1 MSPREGGQAGRV
13 VLVTLA
19 AGFLLRRGAWA
30 VATLFVALTATFVLV
45 ALTPDP
51 NVAAAQFGAAV
62 GGEDPEAAAN
72 AYRAARNLD
81 EPVLS
86 RFSSFL
92 VGTVTLDLGR
102 SLSSGEPVRA
112 ILRQRAVISLGYV
125 VPAAVFSVVVGV
137 LVGATTALRDGSLG
151 GRFAGAASYLGLGV
165 PNFWLAALGATYLA
179 GAGGIRSTF
188 DPEAP
193 WLATPNL
200 QLFAVATVV
209 VSTTMLAAQLR
220 YVRAEMDGY
229 ADAEFV
235 RLVRAKGGDDRRVA
249 RHVLR
254 NAALPLVSLF
264 VTELL
269 ATLFVAAVVV
279 ETVLGIP
286 GIGAGLLA
294 AIDARDLPVVMG
306 VTLFVVAVGVAAR
319 FMQDLLRATFDPRS

>member
-1 MSPREGGQAGRV
+1 MVS
-13 VLVTLA
+13 VTPA
-19 AGFLLRRGAWA
+19 AGFLLRRGAWSA
-30 VATLFVALTATFVLV
+30 ATLFAALAATFALV

-62 GGEDPEAAAN
+62 GGGDPEAAGS

-81 EPVLS
+81 GPALL
-86 RFSSFL
+86 RFRSFV
-92 VGTVTLDLGR
+92 VGAVTLELGQ
-102 SLSSGEPVRA
+102 SLTNGEPVVA
-112 ILRQRAVISLGYV
+112 ILRERATISLGYV
-125 VPAAVFSVVVGV
+125 VPATVLSVVVGV
-137 LVGATTALRDGSLG
+137 LVGAATALRDGSLG
-151 GRFAGAASYLGLGV
+151 ERLAGATAYLGLGV
-165 PNFWLAALGATYLA
+165 PNFWLAALGAAYLT
-179 GAGGIRSTF
+179 GPGGIRSAF

-200 QLFAVATVV
+200 QLFAVATAV

-249 RHVLR
+249 RHILR

-269 ATLFVAAVVV
+269 ATLFVASVVV

-319 FMQDLLRATFDPRS
+319 FTQDLLRAAFDPRS

>member
-1 MSPREGGQAGRV
+1 MVA
-13 VLVTLA
+13 VTPA

-30 VATLFVALTATFVLV
+30 AATLFAALTATFALV

-51 NVAAAQFGAAV
+51 NVAAVQFGAAV
-62 GGEDPEAAAN
+62 GGEDPEKAGS

-81 EPVLS
+81 DPVVS

-92 VGTVTLDLGR
+92 VGAVTLDLGQ
-102 SLSSGEPVRA
+102 SLTNGEPVLA
-112 ILRQRAVISLGYV
+112 ILRERAAVSLGYV
-125 VPAAVFSVVVGV
+125 VPATVLSVGGGV
-137 LVGATTALRDGSLG
+137 LVGTATALRDGSLG
-151 GRFAGAASYLGLGV
+151 GRFAGAAAYLGLGV
-165 PNFWLAALGATYLA
+165 PNFWLAALGAAYLA
-179 GAGGIRSTF
+179 GPGGIRTTF
-188 DPEAP
+188 NPEAP

-200 QLFAVATVV
+200 QLFAVATAV

-229 ADAEFV
+229 ADAPFV

-319 FMQDLLRATFDPRS
+319 FTQDLLRATLDPRG